1 LSAAAITAREVVDA
15 RKNPVASSDIE
26 MVLGKIKHVSVA
38 RGKAYSSATL
48 SDLRQDEKAFHKMFG
63 PTGNLRAPAI
73 IVGDKL
79 AVGFNQEMYENI
91 FND

>member
-1 LSAAAITAREVVDA
+1 MVDA
-15 RKNPVASSDIE
+15 RKSPVASSDIE
-26 MVLGKIKHVSVA
+26 AVLDKVKHVSIA

-48 SDLRQDEKAFHKMFG
+48 NELRKDEKSFNKMFG

-73 IVGDKL
+73 IVGNKL
-79 AVGFNQEMYENI
+79 VVGFNQEMYDNI